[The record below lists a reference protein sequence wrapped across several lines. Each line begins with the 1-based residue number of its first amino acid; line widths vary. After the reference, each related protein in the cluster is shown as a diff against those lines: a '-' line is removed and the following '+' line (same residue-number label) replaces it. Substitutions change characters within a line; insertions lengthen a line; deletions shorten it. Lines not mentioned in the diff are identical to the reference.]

1 MPPPS
6 VPSTARQLCYREPH
20 NARLR
25 SVAVTAAAQVFQGF
39 HDAFFQAYDAMLGGD
54 SVAADA
60 WQLAFLQDKLLPAVQ
75 DDDSEKE
82 DNAERKATLVKLVTG

>member
-1 MPPPS
+1 M
-6 VPSTARQLCYREPH
+6 L
-20 NARLR
+20 
-25 SVAVTAAAQVFQGF
+25 GF

-60 WQLAFLQDKLLPAVQ
+60 CQLAFLQDKLLPAVQ